1 MTSAD
6 PPIDESVLARFVPI
20 NGISP
25 GHLKE
30 LSAYTDVVTVEAGKP
45 IDVGDPRSPNSFYL
59 LEGEI
64 NVVSGSR
71 VLDTIFARTEKAR
84 FSISHLCDKKRSLK
98 AGSRVKLLS
107 LERAKIST
115 LLVWSQSEENDD
127 VAEGAEEPEPN
138 ILDSEILSRIP
149 PANVQ
154 KIRTVMQIIKVKAG
168 DRVIQQGEP
177 GDYYYFIHR
186 GRCLIT
192 RQSDGEILPA
202 QIAEL
207 KEGDTF
213 GEEAL
218 ISDAE
223 RNASVSMLTDGVLTR
238 LTKDD
243 FVALIRDPLLNK
255 IAYPKA
261 QEMLN
266 SGAQWLDIRMPEE
279 HASDGFP
286 GSINIPLSSLRLRTP
301 DLDRTTTYIVYCN
314 SGRRSSAGAFLLS
327 ERGFNAHVLESGMNS
342 VAEAAESAAAA
353 KPVAVAEEPID
364 LQAEVVR
371 ANEALENAIRLKAR
385 AETEKLIAEDGS
397 INRNGDTTAE
407 IQQREWELAAESKHA
422 TETLDLAKQEKRE
435 SEAKL
440 REAEANAAGERK
452 KAEALVQRLREES
465 EERLRQ
471 EDERLKGEYSQAA
484 EKIDNMRR
492 AKEEAEVRFQKE
504 KERLEAELSKAQQE
518 IDSEANK
525 VQSEFKKL
533 QQAASARATEIR
545 EKQSSEEEH
554 LRSEMEARLR
564 SERKRLESKFALTV
578 ALQDKAKSAL
588 EAAESARQETERE
601 SARIADQLKAAKEKR
616 HAEEQAQIDRGKK
629 QLEAEAADAKA
640 KLEAAKLEKQE
651 LEDAHK
657 EYEGTMARIRD
668 KAKPIASDEEESEVE
683 LQLRAELASHDAK
696 LKAVNIEFDDAV
708 RAKAD
713 ADQAKVAEEEKVA
726 TLNAVEEELRLQL
739 YEEMETWLDE
749 ERADSEEEVENAKK
763 LAEKEEARQR
773 RIAADRER
781 DADATATV
789 ELLLDVE
796 SLLGDQQAESKQ
808 PIIAQAEAEERVKL
822 ARTAKEAASAEKED
836 ARRALET
843 ARAKVASL
851 KR

>member
-6 PPIDESVLARFVPI
+6 PAIDESVLSRFVPI
-20 NGISP
+20 NGVSP

-30 LSAYTDVVTVEAGKP
+30 LSAHTEVVTIQAGEP
-45 IDVGDPRSPNSFYL
+45 IDLGDPRSPNSFYL

-64 NVVSGSR
+64 DVVSGSR
-71 VLDTIFARTEKAR
+71 VTDTIFARSEKAR
-84 FSISHLCDKKRSLK
+84 FSISHLRDETRSLK
-98 AGSRVKLLS
+98 ARTRVKLLS

-127 VAEGAEEPEPN
+127 VAEGAEESEPN

-168 DRVIQQGEP
+168 DVVIQEGDP
-177 GDYYYFIHR
+177 GDYYYLVQR
-186 GRCLIT
+186 GRCLVT
-192 RQSDGEILPA
+192 RESAGEILPA

-218 ISDAE
+218 ITNAE

-238 LTKDD
+238 LTKDN
-243 FVALIRDPLLNK
+243 FVTLIRDPLLNE
-255 IAYPKA
+255 ITYPKA
-261 QEMLN
+261 QAMLS
-266 SGAQWLDIRMPEE
+266 SGAKLLDIRLPEE
-279 HASDGFP
+279 HASNGFP
-286 GSINIPLSSLRLRTP
+286 GSINIPLSALRLRAP
-301 DLDRTTTYIVYCN
+301 ELDHATTYIVYCN

-327 ERGFNAHVLESGMNS
+327 ERGFNAYVLERGMSS
-342 VAEAAESAAAA
+342 VVEAAEATAAG
-353 KPVAVAEEPID
+353 KPVAVAEEPVD
-364 LQAEVVR
+364 LQAQVVN
-371 ANEALENAIRLKAR
+371 ANQALEDAIRLKAK
-385 AETEKLIAEDGS
+385 AETEKLISGDES
-397 INRNGDTTAE
+397 ISRSSDARAE
-407 IQQREWELAAESKHA
+407 IQQRERELAEESKHA
-422 TETLDLAKQEKRE
+422 NEALERAMQQKRE
-435 SEAKL
+435 SEAML
-440 REAEANAAGERK
+440 REAEANAAGQRK

-465 EERLRQ
+465 EQRLQ
-471 EDERLKGEYSQAA
+471 HEDERLKREYSQAA

-525 VQSEFKKL
+525 VQSEFKNV
-533 QQAASARATEIR
+533 QQAASARAAEIR
-545 EKQSSEEEH
+545 EKQSKEEER

-578 ALQDKAKSAL
+578 TLQEKAKSAL

-601 SARIADQLKAAKEKR
+601 SARVADQLKAAKEKR
-616 HAEEQAQIDRGKK
+616 YAEEQAQIDREKK
-629 QLEAEAADAKA
+629 LLEAEAADAKA

-657 EYEGTMARIRD
+657 EYEGTMAQIRD
-668 KAKPIASDEEESEVE
+668 KTRSLDSDEDESAVE
-683 LQLRAELASHDAK
+683 LKLRAELESHNAK
-696 LKAVNIEFDDAV
+696 LKAVNIEVDAAV
-708 RAKAD
+708 QAKAD
-713 ADQAKVAEEEKVA
+713 ADQAKIAEEEKVA

-749 ERADSEEEVENAKK
+749 ERAHSEEEVETAKK
-763 LAEKEEARQR
+763 LAEEEAARQR
-773 RIAADRER
+773 RTAADRER
-781 DADATATV
+781 DTEATQ

-822 ARTAKEAASAEKED
+822 ARNAKEAASAEKED